1 MNIMTIRRRTMRQR
15 NIMRGVVV
23 GLALVS
29 AFGLAAGSAW
39 ASEKFEEKFSKTE
52 ALAKEGRVTIA
63 NISGSIAV
71 KSWAKDEVLIEATKV
86 ANASS
91 LDKAKENAALVKIE
105 VTKSGNIL
113 QVETKYPERSRN
125 LNVSV
130 NYELTIPAGASIK
143 VRNTSGSVNA
153 NGIGGAFEGNVTSGN
168 LTVVQVGGG
177 VDCKVTSGRIIIQD
191 VAGDVDIKGI
201 SGGIEVTKV
210 KGRVDVETT
219 SGHITLKDISGAKSV
234 RAHLT
239 SGRVSYDGEILAG
252 GKYDFEA
259 FSGGVDVTLPASA
272 AFDLEAQ
279 SFSGHV
285 NSDFAIT
292 MQGTVS
298 SKEIRG
304 VVNNGGA
311 SLRLKTFSGSIN
323 LKKK

>member
-1 MNIMTIRRRTMRQR
+1 MRQGK
-15 NIMRGVVV
+15 ITRGLVV
-23 GLALVS
+23 GWALVS
-29 AFGLAAGSAW
+29 AFGLTAGSAW
-39 ASEKFEEKFSKTE
+39 AKEKFEEKFSKTE
-52 ALAKEGRVTIA
+52 ALARDGKVTIL
-63 NISGSIAV
+63 NISGSIVV
-71 KSWAKDEVLIEATKV
+71 KSWAKDEVLVDATKV
-86 ANASS
+86 AEATS
-91 LDKAKENAALVKIE
+91 LDKAKENAGQVKIE
-105 VTKSGNIL
+105 VTKSGNIF
-113 QVETKYPERSRN
+113 QVETKYPERGRN
-125 LNVSV
+125 INVSV

-143 VRNTSGSVNA
+143 VRNKSGSVNA
-153 NGIGGAFEGNVTSGN
+153 NGIGGAFEANVTSGN

-177 VDCKVTSGRIIIQD
+177 VDCIVWSGRINIED
-191 VAGDVDIKGI
+191 VAGDVDVKGI
-201 SGGIEVTKV
+201 SGSIEVTKV
-210 KGRVDVETT
+210 KGSVDVETT
-219 SGHITLKDISGAKSV
+219 SGRITLSDISGAKSV

-252 GKYDFEA
+252 GKYNFEA

-292 MQGTVS
+292 MQGTMS

-323 LKKK
+323 IRKK